1 MSVCAAGSS
10 ASLVPGIVISA
21 CPKPLP
27 KRPPS
32 AWAKIDCRIWYPVSG
47 RVVVGV
53 EPDLDP
59 VVDVGHGAGEEP
71 GADQE
76 HRHPD
81 DDEGEAP
88 GRHVEQGEEGGEEHQ
103 RAAEV
108 ADEDE
113 HEHRGAPD
121 DQHRPE
127 VLQRRQRHPEHAP
140 RADDQHLA
148 VLAQVAGEEDDDRDL
163 RELGRLEGE
172 RADLDPEVGAV
183 DLLADPRQPRRQQQ
197 QQADR
202 RRSCTGSAPA
212 PRSRAGTG
220 SSARRGR
227 ARGRTS
233 WPGRGPGRRRSGR
246 SSPARRRSAA
256 RPAGT
261 GRGRRWAGGS
271 AGRCGWP
278 RRPRGSRRRRSG

>member
-10 ASLVPGIVISA
+10 ASSVPGIVISA
-21 CPKPLP
+21 CAEALAEEAAVGLGED
-27 KRPPS
+27 RLQDLV
-32 AWAKIDCRIWYPVSG
+32 AGAA

-53 EPDLDP
+53 EPDFDP
-59 VVDVGHGAGEEP
+59 VADVGHGRGEEP
-71 GADQE
+71 GADDE

-88 GRHVEQGEEGGEEHQ
+88 GGDVEQGEEGGEEHQ

-140 RADDQHLA
+140 RPDDQHLA

-183 DLLADPRQPRRQQQ
+183 DLLADPRQARRQQQ

-202 RRSCTGSAPA
+202 RRSCSGSARA

-227 ARGRTS
+227 ARARTS
-233 WPGRGPGRRRSGR
+233 WPGRGRGCRRSGR
-246 SSPARRRSAA
+246 SSPARTRSAA

-261 GRGRRWAGGS
+261 GRGRRWGGGS
-271 AGRCGWP
+271 AGRCGW
-278 RRPRGSRRRRSG
+278 RGRPRGSRRRRSG